1 MNTQTHSTLKQNI
14 PSELNDVILD
24 IVKSSPGLHASIIQL
39 LYRIAAMAF
48 AAGINAGMYAAID
61 RIEKTNSKLQ
71 ELVN

>member
-1 MNTQTHSTLKQNI
+1 MNTQTYSNQKQHL

-24 IVKSSPGLHASIIQL
+24 IVKSSPGLHTSIIQL
-39 LYRIAAMAF
+39 LYRIAAIAF
-48 AAGINAGMYAAID
+48 AAGVNAGMYAAID